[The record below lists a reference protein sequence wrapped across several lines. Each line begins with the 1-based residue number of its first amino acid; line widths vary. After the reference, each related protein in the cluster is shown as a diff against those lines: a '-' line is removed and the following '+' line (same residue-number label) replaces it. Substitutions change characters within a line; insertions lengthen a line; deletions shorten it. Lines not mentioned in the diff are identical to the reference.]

1 NHDLTKE
8 ILELILNIKISKLTA
23 VVSQRSLKFTP
34 FDHGVR
40 LDVFVEDTNQVRY
53 DIEMQT
59 TDEPEIGK
67 RSRYYHS
74 MIDLDSIESGTKYS
88 DLKKSYVIFICKNT
102 PSAFK
107 VNLPVYTFHSKCDE
121 DEKVDLKDEQT
132 TVVLNASGP
141 REGLRP
147 ELDHFLDYL
156 SENVVAD
163 PLSTRLEA
171 EVESARSSAIWRTE
185 YMTFKMKLDEAYES
199 GVEEGVE
206 KGIARIITYMYSQGK
221 TVDEIVK
228 DTGCAYEDVM
238 RITQE
243 GNTSEE

>member
-1 NHDLTKE
+1 
-8 ILELILNIKISKLTA
+8 
-23 VVSQRSLKFTP
+23 
-34 FDHGVR
+34 
-40 LDVFVEDTNQVRY
+40 
-53 DIEMQT
+53 MQT